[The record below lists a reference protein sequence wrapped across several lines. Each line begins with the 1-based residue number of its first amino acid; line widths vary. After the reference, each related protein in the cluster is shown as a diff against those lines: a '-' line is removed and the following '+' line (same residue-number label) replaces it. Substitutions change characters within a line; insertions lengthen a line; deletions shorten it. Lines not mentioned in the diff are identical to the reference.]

1 MKQTL
6 LLMLLFCASASALT
20 NDVAEITPENV
31 TAMINAHRAEA
42 GLPPLVLNE
51 KLTRAAESRM
61 QDMIDGEWWDHAS
74 PEGTSPFAWL
84 AAADYDYLY
93 AAENLAAGFE
103 TTPVLLE
110 AWLESPGHRA
120 NVMGAHYSE
129 CGVAIIEGTTRG
141 KALGRSVV
149 VLFGRQKTPLF
160 SAK

>member
-1 MKQTL
+1 MKQVLLLTL
-6 LLMLLFCASASALT
+6 LLCGSASALT
-20 NDVAEITPENV
+20 NDVSEITPENV
-31 TAMINAHRAEA
+31 TATMNAHRAAA

-61 QDMIDGEWWDHAS
+61 QDMIEGQWWDHAS
-74 PEGTSPFAWL
+74 PEGTSPFVWL

-93 AAENLAAGFE
+93 AAENLAAGFD

-120 NVMGAHYSE
+120 NVMGARYSD